1 MILRT
6 RALTCGYEA
15 RPVLKDLS
23 FELKEGQYL
32 CVVGENGSGKSTLV
46 KTLIGL
52 ISPLSGEI
60 EMGEG
65 CSSGEIGYLPQHTS
79 VQRDFPA
86 SVKEI
91 VLSGTLNA
99 RGLWPFYRTSDRL
112 RAARAMKR
120 FDLTSLSREC
130 YRNLSGGQ
138 QQRVLLARAF
148 CATRKLLVLDE
159 PVAGLDPK
167 ATAEM
172 YEVVRRINR
181 EDGITVIMVSHDVC
195 CAVAQ
200 ATHVLHLGHHTRF
213 CGTVEDYRASD
224 VGRSFLAAAGVIHH
238 LEHREDA

>member
-1 MILRT
+1 MIF
-6 RALTCGYEA
+6 RASGLTCGYEA
-15 RPVLKDLS
+15 RPIIKDLS

-32 CVVGENGSGKSTLV
+32 CVVGENGAGKSTLV

-52 ISPLSGEI
+52 IPVLSGEI

-65 CSSGEIGYLPQHTS
+65 CSNGEIGYLPQHTS

-91 VLSGTLNA
+91 VLSGTLNVK
-99 RGLWPFYRTSDRL
+99 GFHPFYRAADRI

-120 FDLTSLSREC
+120 LDLTSLANES

-159 PVAGLDPK
+159 PVSGLDPK
-167 ATAEM
+167 ATLEM
-172 YEVVRRINR
+172 YDIVRRINR

-195 CAVAQ
+195 CAVSQ
-200 ATHVLHLGHHTRF
+200 ASHVLHLGHHTRF
-213 CGTVEDYRASD
+213 CGTVEDYRSSD
-224 VGRSFLAAAGVIHH
+224 VGKSFLAAAGVIHH
-238 LEHREDA
+238 LQHKEMM

>member
-1 MILRT
+1 MILRVSN
-6 RALTCGYEA
+6 LTCGYEA
-15 RPVLKDLS
+15 RPIIKDLS

-32 CVVGENGSGKSTLV
+32 CVVGENGAGKSTLV

-52 ISPLSGEI
+52 IPPLSGEI
-60 EMGEG
+60 ETGEG
-65 CSSGEIGYLPQHTS
+65 CLGGEIGYLPQHAS

-91 VLSGTLNA
+91 VLSGTLNTK
-99 RGLWPFYRTSDRL
+99 GFHPFYTATDRI

-120 FDLTSLSREC
+120 LDLTDMAREC
-130 YRNLSGGQ
+130 FRNLSGGQ

-159 PVAGLDPK
+159 PVAGLDPR
-167 ATAEM
+167 ATSEM
-172 YEVVRRINR
+172 YDIVKRINQ
-181 EDGITVIMVSHDVC
+181 EDGITVVMVSHDVC

-200 ATHVLHLGHHTRF
+200 ASHVLHLGHHTRF
-213 CGTVEDYRASD
+213 CGTVEEYRTSD

-238 LEHREDA
+238 LQHRETT

>member
-1 MILRT
+1 MILR
-6 RALTCGYEA
+6 ASNLTCGYET
-15 RPVLKDLS
+15 RPVIKDLS
-23 FELKEGQYL
+23 FDLKERQYL
-32 CVVGENGSGKSTLV
+32 CVVGENGAGKSTLV

-52 ISPLSGEI
+52 IPPLSGGF

-65 CSSGEIGYLPQHTS
+65 CLSGEIGYLPQYAS

-99 RGLWPFYRTSDRL
+99 KGFHPFYTSTDRI

-120 FDLTSLSREC
+120 LGLTDMAREC
-130 YRNLSGGQ
+130 FRNLSGGQ

-172 YEVVRRINR
+172 YDIVKRINQ
-181 EDGITVIMVSHDVC
+181 EDGITVVMVSHDVC
-195 CAVAQ
+195 CAVSQ
-200 ATHVLHLGHHTRF
+200 ASHVLHLGHHTRF
-213 CGTVEDYRASD
+213 CGTVEEYRASD

-238 LEHREDA
+238 LQHRETT

>member
-1 MILRT
+1 
-6 RALTCGYEA
+6 LT
-15 RPVLKDLS
+15 
-23 FELKEGQYL
+23 
-32 CVVGENGSGKSTLV
+32 
-46 KTLIGL
+46 GL
-52 ISPLSGEI
+52 IPPLSGEVV
-60 EMGEG
+60 MGDGESG
-65 CSSGEIGYLPQHTS
+65 GEIGYLPQYAL

-99 RGLWPFYRTSDRL
+99 KGFRFFYSSADRL

-120 FDLTSLSREC
+120 LGLDSLSREC

-148 CATRKLLVLDE
+148 CATRKLLILDE

-172 YEVVRRINR
+172 YEIVRRINK

-200 ATHVLHLGHHTRF
+200 ASHVLHLGHHTRF

-224 VGRSFLAAAGVIHH
+224 IGRSFLAAAGVIHH
-238 LEHREDA
+238 LEHVETT